1 MVKKLLIFVTL
12 FITAITQAQS
22 SSTEQQLRTM
32 AYVAELTQ
40 QTELAQQIKQLLTAP
55 EPKRSVKDFLHQ
67 HALTL
72 GFGALSVAELYRTA
86 RIAQRNPR
94 ITTAIAS
101 AAAATAITYK
111 LKPALFV
118 PITNWFKAN
127 FVLQPQES
135 ALEQP
140 LILPSS
146 EEHYQIEEPCN
157 SGSSTPVSMDLEQ
170 SDTSIETHYSEA
182 STATSAADL
191 IDAVKVG
198 QGVVIELSFVDT
210 DRSVCIKNTG
220 GELILHARGNIIK
233 GKKSRDLAA
242 ASDGERLFVKDHK
255 GIIRE
260 YHIVEGS
267 SLEMTPVRIYIAK

>member
-1 MVKKLLIFVTL
+1 MVKKLLIFITL

-40 QTELAQQIKQLLTAP
+40 QTELAQQIKQLLKAL
-55 EPKRSVKDFLHQ
+55 EPKESVKDFLHQ

-72 GFGALSVAELYRTA
+72 GFGALSIAELYRTA

-111 LKPALFV
+111 LKPVLFD

-146 EEHYQIEEPCN
+146 EHYQIEEPCN
-157 SGSSTPVSMDLEQ
+157 SGSATPVSMDLEQ

-198 QGVVIELSFVDT
+198 QGVVIELNLVDT

-220 GELILHARGNIIK
+220 GELILHARGNITK

-242 ASDGERLFVKDHK
+242 ASDGKRLFIKDQK

-260 YHIVEGS
+260 YLIAEGS
-267 SLEMTPVRIYIAK
+267 SLEMTAVRIYIAK